1 MKLILY
7 TDGGARGNPGPA
19 GAGAHLLDNEGNTVA
34 ELTEYLGETTNNQAE
49 YRALLLALR
58 KAKDLGATEIEVRA
72 DSELMV
78 RQINGQ
84 YKVKNEA
91 LIPVYQEAK
100 KHLLGFAKWT
110 IKHIP
115 REQNKQADALANQ
128 AIDAHI

>member
-19 GAGAHLLDNEGNTVA
+19 GAGAHLLDHAGNTVA

-91 LIPVYQEAK
+91 LLPVYQEAK
-100 KHLLGFAKWT
+100 KCLLGFAKWT

-115 REQNKQADALANQ
+115 REQNKQADLLANK
-128 AIDAHI
+128 AIDERA

>member
-34 ELTEYLGETTNNQAE
+34 ELTQYLGETTNNQAE
-49 YRALLLALR
+49 YRALLLALK
-58 KAKDLGATEIEVRA
+58 KAQELGATEIEVRA

-78 RQINGQ
+78 RQLNGQ

-100 KHLLGFAKWT
+100 KYLLGFAKWT

-115 REQNKQADALANQ
+115 REQNKQADLLANK
-128 AIDAHI
+128 AIDERV

>member
-34 ELTEYLGETTNNQAE
+34 ELTQYLGETTNNQAE
-49 YRALLLALR
+49 YRALLLALK
-58 KAKDLGATEIEVRA
+58 KAQELGATEIEVRA

-78 RQINGQ
+78 RQLNGQ

-100 KHLLGFAKWT
+100 KYLLGFAKWT

>member
-84 YKVKNEA
+84 YKVKNEG
-91 LIPVYQEAK
+91 LLPVYQEAK